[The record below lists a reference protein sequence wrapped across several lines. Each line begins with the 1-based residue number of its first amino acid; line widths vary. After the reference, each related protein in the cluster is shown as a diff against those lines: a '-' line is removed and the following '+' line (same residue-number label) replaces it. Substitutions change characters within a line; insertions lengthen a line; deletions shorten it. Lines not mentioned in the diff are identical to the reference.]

1 MPIADVHTVG
11 LRLVAGAENHAR
23 TDEHGPA
30 AELRM
35 VALLDRR
42 EERVQ
47 VCVQDR
53 GVPAHERMFA

>member
-1 MPIADVHTVG
+1 
-11 LRLVAGAENHAR
+11 
-23 TDEHGPA
+23 
-30 AELRM
+30 M

-53 GVPAHERMFA
+53 GVPAHEHMFA